1 MLHNMEVA
9 VVGAGGLLRA
19 GIVSL
24 LAGVTRRAYEA
35 PDIETLHALS
45 EDGAHFDL
53 VLLELQLLSGR
64 HAALIAQL
72 RQMEPSCR
80 IAVLGDTLDQAQ
92 LTACFAAGA
101 DGFLLKDISADTLIE
116 SLRLVALGQKVYPS
130 SLAELFS
137 GESAAMG
144 EPGDLSQREREILR
158 CLIDGDSNKRIAN
171 RLNITEATVKVHLK
185 SVLRK
190 THTANRT
197 QAAIWALER
206 GMPRTGDED
215 RGGEVFESKL
225 PAARV

>member
-24 LAGVTRRAYEA
+24 LAGVTRRAYET

-45 EDGAHFDL
+45 EEGAHFDV
-53 VLLELQLLSGR
+53 VLLESQILDGR
-64 HAALIAQL
+64 HAAQIAYL
-72 RQMEPSCR
+72 RAMEPSCR

-101 DGFLLKDISADTLIE
+101 DGFLLKDISPDTLIE
-116 SLRLVALGQKVYPS
+116 SLRLVALGEKVYPS
-130 SLAELFS
+130 SLSELFS
-137 GESAAMG
+137 GNHAGLG
-144 EPGDLSQREREILR
+144 ETNDLSERERDILR
-158 CLIDGDSNKRIAN
+158 CLMNGDSNKRIAN

-190 THTANRT
+190 TRTANRT
-197 QAAIWALER
+197 QAAIWAHQQ
-206 GMPRTGDED
+206 GMHKVKDED
-215 RGGEVFESKL
+215 RAGEVFESKL
-225 PAARV
+225 PLTRY